1 MNKKPIQSA
10 NKNLEEKINMLIR
23 SQDKGS
29 IRNFSLISDLVVS
42 KNNNRWKIIAC
53 YPYFAQ
59 DDCGFS
65 TIGEYS
71 TEKKAIKVLDDIC
84 SFANGLHF
92 EKIATDKCGRF
103 DGVVFQ
109 MPKDNEVD

>member
-1 MNKKPIQSA
+1 
-10 NKNLEEKINMLIR
+10 MLIR

-29 IRNFSLISDLVVS
+29 IRNFSLISDLVIS
-42 KNNNRWKIIAC
+42 KNSNRWEIVAY

-59 DDCGFS
+59 SDCGFS

-84 SFANGLHF
+84 SFANGIHF
-92 EKIATDKCGRF
+92 ETIATDKCGRL

-109 MPKDNEVD
+109 MPQDDEVN